1 LKAEAKLV
9 AGAIL
14 GAGGMIG
21 AGLYF
26 GLAAGRVP
34 IPEGPLPVETNLT
47 KVSAVGTTRLPSAA
61 TSQPE
66 PKAPPIPSVLASSD
80 EVVRRLV
87 AAQHATLRE
96 RCWHPD
102 PPSASAT
109 VRVRFLFV
117 SGKQQAL
124 SVEELPDHPT
134 LAECLRKHL
143 APLEIPDDGPAV
155 ASMVAVS
162 FP

>member
-1 LKAEAKLV
+1 VKAEVKLL

-14 GAGGMIG
+14 GAGAMVG

-26 GLAAGRVP
+26 GLAAARGP
-34 IPEGPLPVETNLT
+34 SPEGTMTVETNLT
-47 KVSAVGTTRLPSAA
+47 KVSVVAPTRMPSAA
-61 TSQPE
+61 TTQPE
-66 PKAPPIPSVLASSD
+66 PKAPPIPSVLSSSD
-80 EVVRRLV
+80 DVVRRLV

-96 RCWHPD
+96 RCWRPD
-102 PPSASAT
+102 PASVSAT

-117 SGKQQAL
+117 HGKQQTL
-124 SVEELPDHPT
+124 SVEELPDYPT

-143 APLEIPDDGPAV
+143 TPLEIPDDGPAV
-155 ASMVAVS
+155 ASMVAVA